1 MAEAM
6 SRKETTVRRG
16 ASDPFGR
23 ADDPRIV
30 ARIEEDGTLGPA
42 PIPAKRRR
50 ARMGSRRLSP
60 FGRDIEREPEY
71 RHPPAAKPGR
81 K

>member
-6 SRKETTVRRG
+6 SCREITVHRG
-16 ASDPFGR
+16 APDPLGR
-23 ADDPRIV
+23 AYDPRIV
-30 ARIEEDGTLGPA
+30 ARIDEDGTLGPA

-50 ARMGSRRLSP
+50 ARMGSGRLSP
-60 FGRDIEREPEY
+60 LGRDIEREPEY